1 MRRRELIALLSG
13 TAIAWPLAARAQQK
27 TMPVIGFLSGTS
39 PAPYE
44 AYVAAFREGLSEA
57 DYVDG
62 QTVTIEYRW
71 AEGLFDRLPALAAD
85 LVNRKVDVIAAS
97 GGPLS
102 ALAAKNSTSTIP
114 IVFITGGDPIGQGLV
129 TNLARPSGNL
139 TGVSFLVDELMPKR
153 FELLLELVPQAK
165 AVALLVN
172 PKSPNAERMMR
183 EIEKATRARGL
194 QLRILKASTEGEIET
209 AFGSLDQKQVDALL
223 AGSDAFFNSQRNLLW
238 RWPRAVPSL
247 RSMTRGNIADAGGLM
262 TYGVSVAAI
271 YRQAWHLRRQDP
283 QRCQASRSAGPA
295 ADQVRAGR
303 QPEDRP
309 GVRPHSA
316 TVATRPRR

>member
-1 MRRRELIALLSG
+1 
-13 TAIAWPLAARAQQK
+13 
-27 TMPVIGFLSGTS
+27 MPVIGFLSGTS

-62 QTVTIEYRW
+62 QTVMIEYRW

-102 ALAAKNSTSTIP
+102 ALAAKNSTSAIP

-129 TNLARPSGNL
+129 TNLARPSSNL

-223 AGSDAFFNSQRNLLW
+223 AGSDAFFNSQRNLLVALAS
-238 RWPRAVPSL
+238 RRAIPAIYD
-247 RSMTRGNIADAGGLM
+247 TREYAEAGGLM

-271 YRQAWHLRRQDP
+271 YRQLGVYTGKILKGAKPADLPVQQPTKFELVVNLKTAQAFGLTVP
-283 QRCQASRSAGPA
+283 QSLLAR
-295 ADQVRAGR
+295 ADEVI
-303 QPEDRP
+303 E
-309 GVRPHSA
+309 
-316 TVATRPRR
+316 